1 MNIKKQSTI
10 TVSLLCGMLL
20 SSTALSA
27 QEVIKK
33 DSVANDKEV
42 KNRNVML
49 NASSADQPRQISIGL
64 PAATTGAT
72 IFEDGLPVSYNPW
85 PDIPYLSWTGGNGYS
100 RIRVMSLGEAAL
112 QYGGIAYAVNSFT
125 ADAGKQLGGKLTY
138 QLNNYG
144 RQVFDGVVSGPLGK
158 GWGLM
163 VNTRQI
169 WDPGTSKITAA
180 SLQRRVQAYRFK
192 LSKSFAKGRG
202 YMSLLYQFTSN
213 MSNTSTAS
221 PFIFVGDGSV
231 KKYNGIDFGTDPYF
245 PQEANTISYRDDETG
260 KIITKSWRDGGTT
273 RNNQITYNFNYNF
286 RNGMKFDFTSRAKFG
301 NVNQA
306 LSQATGISKNSGR
319 YFYAD
324 GTPYTGDYVQN
335 RYLMVVP
342 GFERTWFNTAML
354 SGKSKNAA
362 HNWRIGLNIWYN
374 RAGTDQAS
382 TNSAHEVAKDPHLL
396 YVKDSNGLL
405 QSATGLNAYGGAYY
419 DTHDSKFALILS
431 DDWKVNKRLN
441 LNAGVRLEYNTYAGK
456 SATTMNGK
464 ENPRINNW
472 WVGAN
477 PNGGITH
484 FHGDWLN
491 PSATFNFRYSI
502 LKGFGLTGEYV
513 FVMQRTVPKDYSGA
527 AMPRMKPVDINAAHG
542 GIFWNNK
549 WISLTSQLS
558 YVSSTNYKTRSS
570 FYHQLQNDATDGSG
584 LLKGDEQ
591 SVTITTNYDVHTIGW
606 TTDFVLTPFRGFALH
621 GLLTLQ
627 KPTYQ
632 NLDISATFADG
643 VTDHADVSGKVVTAM
658 SKVLIELDPSYNYK
672 KWSVGLNFRY
682 FGKQYINKTNT
693 LYFNGHWETF
703 GNIRYQL
710 NKKINFALNV
720 VNFLN
725 QNGASGSISSADL
738 VTDPSKYKNYLM
750 AGSYIRPFEV
760 SLSTTINF

>member
-1 MNIKKQSTI
+1 MNINKQSTI

-49 NASSADQPRQISIGL
+49 NASSADQPREISIGL

-125 ADAGKQLGGKLTY
+125 ADAGKQFGGKLTY

-169 WDPGTSKITAA
+169 WDPGTSKVQAA
-180 SLQRRVQAYRFK
+180 SLQNRTQAYK
-192 LSKSFAKGRG
+192 LKIDKSFAQGHG
-202 YMSLLYQFTSN
+202 YMSLLYQFTSAR
-213 MSNTSTAS
+213 NTDSSTS

-231 KKYNGIDFGTDPYF
+231 EKYNGIEFGTDSYYPR
-245 PQEANTISYRDDETG
+245 EATYVTYMDDETG
-260 KIITKSWRDGGTT
+260 ELITKSWNDASTT
-273 RNNQITYNFNYNF
+273 KNHQVTFKFNYNF
-286 RNGMKFDFTSRAKFG
+286 ANGMKLDFASRAKFG
-301 NVNQA
+301 DVHVA
-306 LSQATGISKNSGR
+306 RYHATGITRNTGR

-324 GTPYTGDYVQN
+324 GSSFTGDYVQN
-335 RYLMVVP
+335 TNYMIVP
-342 GFERTWFNTAML
+342 GYERTWFNTAML
-354 SGKSKNAA
+354 SGMTKDKK

-374 RAGTDQAS
+374 RVGTKQGS
-382 TNSAHEVAKDPHLL
+382 TNIAQEVAANPHQLF
-396 YVKDSNGLL
+396 VKDSEGNLL
-405 QSATGLNAYGGAYY
+405 SYTGLNSHSGAYY
-419 DTHDSKFALILS
+419 DAHDSKFALILG
-431 DDWKVNKRLN
+431 DEWKPFSRLN
-441 LNAGVRLEYNTYAGK
+441 LNAGVRLEYNTYAGY
-456 SATTMNGK
+456 SATNMDGK
-464 ENPRINNW
+464 DNHRVNNW

-477 PNGGITH
+477 ANGGKTR
-484 FHGDWLN
+484 FHGDWIN
-491 PSATFNFRYSI
+491 PSATVSFHYSL

-513 FVMQRTVPKDYSGA
+513 YVMQHTVPKDYSGE
-527 AMPRMKPVDINAAHG
+527 AMPTMKPVDINAAHG

-549 WISLTSQLS
+549 WISLTSQLMF
-558 YVSSTNYKTRSS
+558 VSSTNYKTRNG
-570 FYHQLQNDATDGSG
+570 FLHQLQSDATDGSG

-591 SVTITTNYDVHTIGW
+591 SITVTNNYDVRTVGW
-606 TTDFVLTPFRGFALH
+606 TTDFVLTPFKGFALH

-627 KPTYQ
+627 KPTYRK
-632 NLDISATFADG
+632 LDIEVEFSDG
-643 VTDHADVSGKVVTAM
+643 VTERANVSGNIVTAM